1 MAGFFYDRDDER
13 RVFVTQENLKAAI
26 AASSSLSTRS
36 SGTLLAGSTKR
47 LTLTGCRC
55 RLDRVQHAMAR
66 DRVVE
71 RRAQV
76 RSLSVIVGE
85 TPVRL
90 GDVGGRAL
98 RWRPPILLRHGQ
110 DFERGLRALAAAYG
124 HLEDLG
130 LAAGGGELQIAL
142 GAVDL
147 PEQAGAA
154 RNAAAIVDRER
165 CPALEQSGDAYLILY
180 GHGLAFASLRDR
192 EGFSAHGHS
201 G

>member
-55 RLDRVQHAMAR
+55 CLDRVQHAMPR

-71 RRAQV
+71 RRAQM
-76 RSLSVIVGE
+76 RSLSIIPSE
-85 TPVRL
+85 TRVRL

-98 RWRPPILLRHGQ
+98 RRRPPILLSHGQ
-110 DFERGLRALAAAYG
+110 HFERGLAALAAAYG

-130 LAAGGGELQIAL
+130 LAAGGGLLQVDL

-147 PEQAGAA
+147 PEEVCAG
-154 RNAAAIVDRER
+154 
-165 CPALEQSGDAYLILY
+165 
-180 GHGLAFASLRDR
+180 
-192 EGFSAHGHS
+192 
-201 G
+201 